1 MAKLKN
7 ENRVAGKIYRRSL
20 ISDSLKIEKVDPAAR
35 VEVLMEKEALKNL
48 KIEREM

>member
-35 VEVLMEKEALKNL
+35 VEVLRRKKLFKIRKE
-48 KIEREM
+48 M